1 MKNWSRKLKDDFAP
15 FDGAWVKASGERMS
29 DELIEIEEEEYTS
42 QLTAPVFKRILGLMK
57 PHWKWVVGFFVT
69 IALTSSTD
77 AYFTF
82 INKEFIDQGI
92 NLKDASALLQLAR
105 LYGSIIL
112 FQAITVFT
120 FIYLAGVLGE
130 RIQYDLR
137 RMLFNHLQEL
147 SLSYYAQN
155 AVGRM
160 IARVTSDTGR
170 VADLMTW
177 GVVDTTWAAL
187 NITTSLVFMAII
199 NWRLA
204 LIVSVIIPIM
214 VFIAVQFRKRILVEF
229 RNSRRAN
236 SKITGAYNE
245 NIQGVRVVKALGRED
260 ANLREFQVL
269 TGTMYRASY
278 RAAWLSALFL
288 PTVQIIA
295 ALALGAIVWYGGIQ
309 IEVGLITIGGI
320 NAFVSYLAF
329 MMWPVQDL
337 ARVYAEMQQSIASA
351 ERIFKLVDTPP
362 EVRDRP
368 DAVPAATLRTGIE
381 FEHVDFYYEDRKP
394 VLTDFTLKVNP
405 GEMIA
410 LAGPTG
416 GGKST
421 IVNLLCRFYEPCSGV
436 IRIGGRDYTEYTLQ
450 SIHSRIGIVLQTP
463 HLFSGSVRE
472 NIRYGRLEAS
482 DEAIEEAA
490 KVAGAHDFIVMLEKG
505 YDQNV
510 GESGNQ
516 LSVGQKQL
524 ISLAR
529 AVLAQPE
536 LFIMDE
542 ATSSVDTLTEA
553 LIQRGMDALMRGRTS
568 FVIAHRLST
577 IRRANR
583 ILVIQDGRI
592 AEQGTHAE
600 LLRERGHYYR
610 LYTQQFR
617 HQLEVQYGMA
627 EDEIREVSDTSE
639 ISEEMAAD

>member
-1 MKNWSRKLKDDFAP
+1 
-15 FDGAWVKASGERMS
+15 MS
-29 DELIEIEEEEYTS
+29 DADLIELEEEEHTS
-42 QLTAPVFKRILGLMK
+42 PLTAPVFWRILSLFK
-57 PHWKWVVGFFVT
+57 PHWKWVIGFVLT
-69 IALTSSTD
+69 IMLTSVLD
-77 AYFTF
+77 AYFTYL
-82 INKEFIDQGI
+82 NKQIVDQGI
-92 NLKDASALLQLAR
+92 SLKDSARVLHLATIYGAFILLQS
-105 LYGSIIL
+105 G
-112 FQAITVFT
+112 FVFT

-137 RMLFNHLQEL
+137 KTLFNHLQDL

-155 AVGRM
+155 AVGRL

-170 VADLMTW
+170 VSDLMTW
-177 GVVDTTWAAL
+177 GVIDITWSVM
-187 NITTSLVFMAII
+187 NITTSTIFMAII

-204 LIVSVIIPIM
+204 LIV
-214 VFIAVQFRKRILVEF
+214 FIAIPVMVVIAIEFRKKILVEF
-229 RNSRRAN
+229 RASRRAN

-260 ANLREFQVL
+260 ENTREFQHL
-269 TGTMYRASY
+269 TTNMYRASY

-295 ALALGAIVWYGGIQ
+295 AVALGIIVGYGGSQIQ
-309 IEVGLITIGGI
+309 LGLMTIGGLQ
-320 NAFVSYLAF
+320 AFVSYLTF
-329 MMWPVQDL
+329 MMWPIQDL
-337 ARVYAEMQQSIASA
+337 ARVYAELQHSIASA

-362 EVRDRP
+362 EVHDKP
-368 DAVPAATLRTGIE
+368 DAVQANTLLGKIE
-381 FEHVDFYYEDRKP
+381 FDHVDFYYEDRNP
-394 VLTDFTLKVNP
+394 VLTDFTLEVNP

-410 LAGPTG
+410 LVGPTG

-421 IVNLLCRFYEPCSGV
+421 IVNLLCRFYEPRQGM
-436 IRIGGRDYTEYTLQ
+436 IRINGRDYTDYTLA

-463 HLFSGSVRE
+463 HLFSGSVRD
-472 NIRYGRLEAS
+472 NIRYGRLDATNE
-482 DEAIEEAA
+482 EIEEAA
-490 KVAGAHDFIVMLEKG
+490 KIAGAHDFIETLEKG

-510 GESGNQ
+510 GESGNL

-529 AVLAQPE
+529 AVLARPE

-553 LIQRGMDALMRGRTS
+553 LIQKGMEALMEGRTS

-583 ILVIQDGRI
+583 IIVIENGKI

-600 LLRERGHYYR
+600 LLRIRGHYYR

-617 HQLEVQYGMA
+617 HELEVQYGVNEEGVMKEEA
-627 EDEIREVSDTSE
+627 EEAV
-639 ISEEMAAD
+639 AAD